1 MKIRRDDQVM
11 VITGKDR
18 GKTGKV
24 TQVIPKMNAV
34 IVDGLNVVKRHTKP
48 SNKIPQGGILE
59 VNKPIDVSKVMVL
72 DPTSGKPA
80 RIGYR
85 LTKEGVKER
94 VFKDSRY
101 AKPKKAEKDKASKA
115 DSKDKKEKKA

>member
-11 VITGKDR
+11 VITGKDK

-24 TQVIPKMNAV
+24 SLVIPKQNAV

-59 VNKPIDVSKVMVL
+59 INKPIDASKLMVL

-80 RIGYR
+80 RVGYR
-85 LTKEGVKER
+85 LTKDGVKER
-94 VFKDSRY
+94 VFKESRY
-101 AKPKKAEKDKASKA
+101 SKPKKVEKTSKT
-115 DSKDKKEKKA
+115 DSKEKKEKKA